1 MTKRININAENS
13 KVING
18 RIFITGMKMQKLGKL
33 LKEHIVQGSTITHP
47 VLGLLYEYTGPY
59 SRA

>member
-1 MTKRININAENS
+1 MKRININAENS

-18 RIFITGMKMQKLGKL
+18 GIFITGLKMNGLGKL
-33 LKEHIVQGSTITHP
+33 LREYIVGGSTITHP